1 MLEVKSTGIG
11 HLEIYLKELQDAS
24 AALHLNFPLPE
35 FGSAVDEKSLQEAI
49 AHMEA
54 SVDERVA
61 PWKNNPTVR
70 GMAEEAKRRFRDEM
84 LKKAKSAGLH
94 PGA

>member
-1 MLEVKSTGIG
+1 
-11 HLEIYLKELQDAS
+11 
-24 AALHLNFPLPE
+24 
-35 FGSAVDEKSLQEAI
+35 
-49 AHMEA
+49 MEA